1 MMLKNW
7 TPEENKYELK
17 DGFILEKAESE
28 EFAKFYVIYSNSN
41 YFFSQSW
48 DNSKSVIKAANSYY
62 WIMKGNLRVGG
73 VILRPNLI
81 AKLFLIPPYIDAF
94 QILKV
99 IKPILL
105 HWSDCNSSINAYE
118 VLPKELHA
126 YNKLGFRTGETRRC
140 MIRPTQ
146 TFNVEWED
154 KYQIIAPNMGHKL
167 IIAELF
173 KAAYAGGVDSKKE
186 DDENKHISFLEDYFN
201 EEFEDKLINRAS
213 ALVFDKNTN
222 ELAASCLISYWMGL
236 PILEDIAVHP
246 SYQGR
251 GLGEKL
257 IKRALSILNQKYD
270 AMRLF
275 VTIGNSAEAL
285 YYNIGFLPGEEFT
298 NLYKTAE

>member
-7 TPEENKYELK
+7 TPEESMYELRN
-17 DGFILEKAESE
+17 GFMLEKAEAE
-28 EFAKFYVIYSNSN
+28 EFPKFYVIYSNSN

-48 DNSKSVIKAANSYY
+48 DNSMSVIKAANSFY
-62 WIMKGNLRVGG
+62 WIMKDNLRVGG

-81 AKLFLIPPYIDAF
+81 AKLFLIPPYTDTF
-94 QILKV
+94 QMLKA
-99 IKPILL
+99 IKPVLL
-105 HWSDCNSSINAYE
+105 HWSDCSMNINAYE
-118 VLPKELHA
+118 VLPKEIHS
-126 YNKLGFRTGETRRC
+126 YHKMGFRTGETRRC

-146 TFNVEWED
+146 SYNVEWED

-173 KAAYAGGVDSKKE
+173 KAAYAGGVDSKK
-186 DDENKHISFLEDYFN
+186 DDD
-201 EEFEDKLINRAS
+201 FEDKLINRAS

-222 ELAASCLISYWMGL
+222 ELAASCLVSYWMGM
-236 PILEDIAVHP
+236 PILEDIAVLP
-246 SYQGR
+246 LYQGR

-257 IKRALSILNQKYD
+257 IKRALSILNQNHA

-285 YYNIGFLPGEEFT
+285 YYDLGFLPGEEFT
-298 NLYKTAE
+298 NLYIAAE